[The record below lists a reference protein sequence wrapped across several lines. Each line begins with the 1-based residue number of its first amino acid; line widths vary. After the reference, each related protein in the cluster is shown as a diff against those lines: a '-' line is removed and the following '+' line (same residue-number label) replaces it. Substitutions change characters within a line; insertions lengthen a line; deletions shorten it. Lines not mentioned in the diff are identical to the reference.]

1 MAKDEK
7 VRERM
12 LDLQNGLA
20 IWKVHVDLLREQDK
34 NARVMSPHKFE
45 RLVANIKQDGKLE
58 SLPLVMKKA
67 DRDEFEIISGHHR
80 VRAARDAGVN
90 ELFVLAYEK
99 ELSRDLVKSKQLAH
113 NSLIGVDDEQVLREI
128 YAEIQDL
135 DARIAIGL
143 KHLED
148 ELDIGVI
155 NVDEVTVNLDYEILN
170 IVFLPREKRKFE
182 DVLLMIEK
190 KANVI
195 VENLESFEPF
205 KDALREVGF
214 NENIRNISCILGK
227 MADIVIEYYG
237 MKDKE

>member
-1 MAKDEK
+1 
-7 VRERM
+7 
-12 LDLQNGLA
+12 
-20 IWKVHVDLLREQDK
+20 
-34 NARVMSPHKFE
+34 
-45 RLVANIKQDGKLE
+45 
-58 SLPLVMKKA
+58 
-67 DRDEFEIISGHHR
+67 
-80 VRAARDAGVN
+80 
-90 ELFVLAYEK
+90 
-99 ELSRDLVKSKQLAH
+99 
-113 NSLIGVDDEQVLREI
+113 VDDEQVLREI

-148 ELDIGVI
+148 ELDIGTI